1 MSKPSRYFFFASHSP
16 LIVAMA
22 LGLNLGMS
30 AQSKA
35 AELTLRQAINRALD
49 QDPRLKAT
57 RSELI
62 AKQAETYQAG
72 RSPNPELGVDVEN
85 FLGSGEFD
93 GFENSELTFSLSQKV
108 ELGGKKQAR
117 VNKGIAKEDV
127 ASAATQSARQAVI
140 FKTGVDFVRVLGAQ
154 REVSLLRAQKKEF
167 INLLRPLKQRVE
179 AGGSP
184 EVDMVRGEIAAE
196 ESYVAL
202 ESAEIKLQAARR
214 QLASNW
220 LGSWQPNLRAA
231 GSITLQRREAIPLR
245 NIVSNLKYHPLIRQ
259 WDFEKIA
266 RISEL
271 ELQQS
276 KAVPDLTLGLGIRWS
291 EETDD
296 MAFVAQG
303 SIPLPIYDRNRGNI
317 DAAAER
323 IHKSGLQRDQ
333 EMQRLKQQ
341 VAATYGNLH
350 QECHRAKRY
359 ASSIVPKAKNSVAT
373 IKEGYFG
380 GRFTVVALFDSISEL
395 TRSQAVQVQSQVNCE
410 VATMQ
415 IRLLSGIDPFT
426 GRKRRK

>member
-1 MSKPSRYFFFASHSP
+1 M
-16 LIVAMA
+16 
-22 LGLNLGMS
+22 GLNMGLS
-30 AQSKA
+30 IQASA
-35 AELTLRQAINRALD
+35 AEISLRQAINKALD
-49 QDPRLKAT
+49 EDPRLKAT

-85 FLGSGEFD
+85 FLGSGEFN
-93 GFENSELTFSLSQKV
+93 GFENSELTFSLSQKF

-117 VNKGIAKEDV
+117 INKGIAKEEV

-140 FKTGVDFVRVLGAQ
+140 FKTGVDFVKVLGAQ
-154 REVSLLRAQKKEF
+154 REVSLLRAQKSEF
-167 INLLRPLKQRVE
+167 INLLRPLKRRVE

-196 ESYVAL
+196 ESFVAL

-220 LGSWQPNLRAA
+220 LGAWQPDMRAI
-231 GSITLQRREAIPLR
+231 GRVSLQRREAIPLTT
-245 NIVSNLKYHPLIRQ
+245 IISQLKYHPRIRQ
-259 WDFEKIA
+259 WDLIKLA

-276 KAVPDLTLGLGIRWS
+276 QAVPDLTLGLGIRWS

-323 IHKSGLQRDQ
+323 IHKSGLERAQ
-333 EMQRLKQQ
+333 EMQRLKRQ
-341 VAATYGNLH
+341 VAGIYSNLH
-350 QECHRAKRY
+350 QSCHRARRY

-373 IKEGYFG
+373 ITEGYFA

-395 TRSQAVQVQSQVNCE
+395 TRSQSVQIQSQVNCE

-415 IRLLSGIDPFT
+415 IRLLAGIDPFT
-426 GRKRRK
+426 GSQRRK